1 MGVVSRCL
9 ILVLVIVWGVG
20 LAGCGS
26 SRSVRVVGG
35 TVEVGRGVS
44 EASLL
49 KSVVGIKI
57 GTRASGVRARLGEP
71 FARVAAGSQT
81 CWAYHAKQ
89 GRTSLD
95 AIDFCMS
102 RRQRVERISI
112 GVHG

>member
-1 MGVVSRCL
+1 VLTRALIVALAFALGVT
-9 ILVLVIVWGVG
+9 

-35 TVEVGRGVS
+35 TIEIGRDVS

-49 KSVVGIKI
+49 KSVVGITI
-57 GTRASGVRARLGEP
+57 GTKASGVRARLGEP
-71 FARVAAGSQT
+71 FAKVAAGSQT

-89 GRTSLD
+89 PATSLD
-95 AIDFCMS
+95 AIDFCMG
-102 RRQRVERISI
+102 RDQRVKRISM